1 MTLRAAPRRALSRS
15 AARLLRSWDRAHW
28 ADWVVPLVASS
39 LWGVLLA
46 STSETTPGL
55 RRSMVFVGGPLVL
68 LSGLHARIT
77 GYLHAPSRRQL
88 TVLPLDPSEHFG
100 AARARHSIGLL
111 ITLAL
116 GSAAVVLGVATGGL
130 SAVELGLIA
139 DWGALA
145 IAALGVEPLI
155 PAASA
160 MLGRRF
166 APETWQ
172 HNLQRRAGGG
182 WTLPEAVVHL
192 YAPALG
198 IGLAAVF
205 AMPAQLFFDLRV
217 DGLAPPDWLAI
228 AAVASVL
235 LAAGGWALAPVLY
248 RRGVFEAVP
257 FVAEAT
263 RTLAGPPVPE
273 STPRFIATLRDP
285 VLRMLVLQFWRRTP
299 LPTLRLLA
307 VLGAAVW
314 VGTRGST
321 SPAALAVFVAFAAL
335 WLVPGVA
342 LTKERETRARMLS
355 TLPVPA
361 AQREGRHR
369 GAAALAWAPVVCGTL
384 LVAARWGGAW

>member
-1 MTLRAAPRRALSRS
+1 MSRRAALPHAAL
-15 AARLLRSWDRAHW
+15 RLLRSWDRPHW
-28 ADWVVPLVASS
+28 ADWVVPLVAAS

-88 TVLPLDPSEHFG
+88 TVLPLDPSAHFA
-100 AARARHSIGLL
+100 AARARHTLGLL
-111 ITLAL
+111 TTLGL
-116 GSAAVVLGVATGGL
+116 GSLAVILGVAAGGV

-139 DWGALA
+139 DWAALA
-145 IAALGVEPLI
+145 VTALGVEPLI

-166 APETWQ
+166 AQETWQ
-172 HNLQRRAGGG
+172 HNLQRKAGGG

-192 YAPALG
+192 YAPAVG
-198 IGLAAVF
+198 IGLAALL
-205 AMPAQLFFDLRV
+205 AMPAQLFFDLQV
-217 DGLAPPDWLAI
+217 DGLAPPSWLAI
-228 AAVASVL
+228 AGAVSVVM
-235 LAAGGWALAPVLY
+235 AAGGWVVAPAMY

-273 STPRFIATLRDP
+273 ATPRMIATLRDP
-285 VLRMLVLQFWRRTP
+285 VLRLLVLQFWRRTP

-307 VLGAAVW
+307 LLGVAIW
-314 VGTRGST
+314 VGSRTT
-321 SPAALAVFVAFAAL
+321 LSPAPVAVFVAFAAL
-335 WLVPGVA
+335 WIVPAVA
-342 LTKERETRARMLS
+342 LTKEREVRARMLA
-355 TLPVPA
+355 TLPLDA
-361 AQREGRHR
+361 TQRTGRHR
-369 GAAALAWAPVVCGTL
+369 RAAALAWAPVLTGAV
-384 LVAARWGGAW
+384 LVAARWGGVW